1 MSIGSR
7 IRSLI
12 GRVVARAQGEEGV
25 DTSRRRLLLGTGAA
39 LGASAVALAG
49 SVASRGIDR
58 LRDVT
63 PKEPPTP
70 VPVKPRSQADV
81 YQQAVE
87 SGLVKSGQFNGLG
100 VVEIRP
106 GEIAFLRDTI
116 NRNMW
121 MTRLILDGCGAD
133 LSSVVVSAVT
143 IAGLPMNI
151 GSQDA
156 PASAFRWD
164 GTPPPITFRDED
176 KLPDDV
182 VSGGVDWSGW
192 CEARGVTMDEVF
204 ASLSASSRMLVLVGQ
219 SVVVTLRNIG
229 TEPVTVT
236 GGLLA
241 DELNPYAMQR
251 WMEATLLMMS
261 ANDVPGRSNFDRA
274 VRMSTIASDDT
285 RVEVLLDLDT
295 IGDA

>member
-39 LGASAVALAG
+39 LGASAVAAVSK
-49 SVASRGIDR
+49 SVNGLRG
-58 LRDVT
+58 
-63 PKEPPTP
+63 PPEPAVE
-70 VPVKPRSQADV
+70 VPPAKPRSQADV

-87 SGLVKSGQFNGLG
+87 SGLVRKGQFNGLG
-100 VVEIRP
+100 VVKIPP
-106 GEIAFLRDTI
+106 GETAFISDTI

-121 MTRLILDGCGAD
+121 MTRLILDGSD
-133 LSSVVVSAVT
+133 LSMVVVSAVT

-151 GSQDA
+151 GCQDA
-156 PASAFRWD
+156 PASTFRWD

-176 KLPDDV
+176 KLPDEALGDDLA
-182 VSGGVDWSGW
+182 DWNGW
-192 CEARGVTMDEVF
+192 CEKRGVTMAEVF

-219 SVVVTLRNIG
+219 HVRVTLRNIG

-236 GGLLA
+236 GGLLV

-251 WMEATLLMMS
+251 WMEANLLMMADKEVRQDIDPGFFVDPS
-261 ANDVPGRSNFDRA
+261 SDVEQS
-274 VRMSTIASDDT
+274 
-285 RVEVLLDLDT
+285 
-295 IGDA
+295 